1 MVGQLVPIFQ
11 GVGYVASYR
20 YRYISTLSTQ
30 VRDDDDRVLAGH
42 LLLHHHSLDPL
53 LPDQHPGQPAR
64 AALAH
69 LRSVDILCKYLDIR

>member
-11 GVGYVASYR
+11 GVGYVTR
-20 YRYISTLSTQ
+20 YRCVDMYLHYVTIYIQ
-30 VRDDDDRVLAGH
+30 VRDDDYRVLAGH
-42 LLLHHHSLDPL
+42 LLLHHHRLDPL

-69 LRSVDILCKYLDIR
+69 LRSVDRYLEC